1 VIDPLSVNWPSY
13 RKGGFP
19 YTLRQRTGCD
29 NSLGIF
35 KIDIQTPFSVYLHD
49 TNNRGVFVRKHRY
62 LSHGCIR
69 LENPIGLGQALLG
82 DRLDVARLR
91 ACLTDQKPDRVF
103 FSSPLP
109 VFLLDEL

>member
-1 VIDPLSVNWPSY
+1 
-13 RKGGFP
+13 
-19 YTLRQRTGCD
+19 
-29 NSLGIF
+29 
-35 KIDIQTPFSVYLHD
+35 
-49 TNNRGVFVRKHRY
+49 
-62 LSHGCIR
+62 

-91 ACLTDQKPDRVF
+91 ACLKGQKPDRVF